1 MQLPFNMS
9 RHEKDLFHICVLIV
23 ASYLQ
28 YVTIK
33 GRQSGIYLRC
43 STSWVDLL
51 VVVWTLACV
60 RVRETARDKRER
72 GSRHV
77 LLFIRA

>member
-9 RHEKDLFHICVLIV
+9 WHEKDLFHICVLIV

-33 GRQSGIYLRC
+33 VGRMGFICVAVPAGWIYWWLC
-43 STSWVDLL
+43 GL
-51 VVVWTLACV
+51 
-60 RVRETARDKRER
+60 
-72 GSRHV
+72 
-77 LLFIRA
+77 

>member
-23 ASYLQ
+23 ASYNN
-28 YVTIK
+28 K
-33 GRQSGIYLRC
+33 GRQNGIYLRC